1 MALSETDKRL
11 GKLITSMNRL
21 VKIQQKSSKSFVNQT
36 KAIEKTSKAT
46 KSASTE
52 MFALASIQETING
65 ENGFFATKILHELL
79 QAKGLKAG
87 AKLEITKIV
96 NDNKT
101 TWDVK
106 NLGGGEVEEKSI
118 TEVIDSVANS
128 IDASKTNKVKDLSTD
143 QKVNIMWDAYNK
155 KNKQP
160 VNIGDD
166 DLPF

>member
-1 MALSETDKRL
+1 MEK
-11 GKLITSMNRL
+11 KN
-21 VKIQQKSSKSFVNQT
+21 KSLKFNPNIPNKVIL
-36 KAIEKTSKAT
+36 AFDEPKTGEGEYGT
-46 KSASTE
+46 WY
-52 MFALASIQETING
+52 LYGIIETING

-79 QAKGLKAG
+79 QGKGLKAG

-106 NLGGGEVEEKSI
+106 NLGGGQVEEKSI
-118 TEVIDSVANS
+118 TEVISDVSNS
-128 IDASKTNKVKDLSTD
+128 LDVNKPNKVKELSTEE
-143 QKVNIMWDAYNK
+143 KVNIMWDAYNK

>member
-1 MALSETDKRL
+1 MKNMDKKNKPLKFNPNISNKVILAFDEPRT
-11 GKLITSMNRL
+11 GE
-21 VKIQQKSSKSFVNQT
+21 NQYGT
-36 KAIEKTSKAT
+36 WYLYGIK
-46 KSASTE
+46 
-52 MFALASIQETING
+52 ETING

-79 QAKGLKAG
+79 QGKGLKAG

-118 TEVIDSVANS
+118 TEVINDVSDSLDAN
-128 IDASKTNKVKDLSTD
+128 KTNEVKELSTD

-160 VNIGDD
+160 VNIED

>member
-1 MALSETDKRL
+1 MKKMEK
-11 GKLITSMNRL
+11 KN
-21 VKIQQKSSKSFVNQT
+21 KSLKFNPNIPNKVIL
-36 KAIEKTSKAT
+36 AFDEPKTGEGEYGT
-46 KSASTE
+46 WY
-52 MFALASIQETING
+52 LYGIIETING

-79 QAKGLKAG
+79 QGKGLKAG

-128 IDASKTNKVKDLSTD
+128 IDASKTNKVKDLSTE